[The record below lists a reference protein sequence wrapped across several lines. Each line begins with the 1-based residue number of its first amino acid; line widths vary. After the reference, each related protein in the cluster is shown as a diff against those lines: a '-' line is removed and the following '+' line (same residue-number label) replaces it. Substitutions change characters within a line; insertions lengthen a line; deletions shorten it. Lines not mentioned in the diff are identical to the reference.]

1 MYSTNSKDS
10 HKIILGLIEDFEA
23 SEHHYLS
30 SKYGESEVRT
40 GFIDKFWNA
49 LGWDVYHNHQKNPF
63 QQEVK
68 IEKAQKQD
76 GGLGQKRADYAF
88 HLAPDYKQVK
98 FFVEAKKPS
107 RALKQNKDDYFQT
120 AKYGWNAGTG
130 ISVLTDFQEFVI
142 IDCRNI
148 PDFDTI
154 LKNQIEYFHYQ
165 EFKDFDVFERIYWLF
180 SREAVEAGNLST
192 YIEDL
197 PKPKGSDKQLKL
209 FGGRYLS
216 IDVSFL
222 NYIDSVRYKIAQALY
237 NNNNE
242 LYKYQLTEATQK
254 VVDRIVFM
262 RFLEDKTIE
271 PENILHDIG
280 IHKHPWQK
288 FIAESKRLDAKY
300 NGIVFKPNF
309 IDRDAFLG
317 ADEGIFRDICLELDH
332 TNTPYDFNYI
342 PIHILG
348 NIYERFLGKII
359 DVDGGIC
366 KIVEKP
372 EVRKAGGVFY
382 TPKYVVDYIVKDT
395 IGKNIEGKKP
405 KDITKLS
412 FADIACGSGS
422 FLIGVFD
429 YLLDYHL
436 NYYNTNIDE
445 AKKDGCKY
453 DAESGKWILTINQ
466 KQNILLNNIY
476 GVDIDLQATE
486 VTQLSLFL
494 KMLEDET
501 TSTANDMQV
510 LFAAKIL
517 PDLTGNIKCGNSL
530 IGFEIM
536 DSVLDFGKEERR
548 KYNPFDYKSAFPKVF
563 NSKSEGFTAIVGNPP
578 YVKEYTIKEIFDSVR
593 LGKLEKYYQGKMD
606 LWYFFTCYGLDLL
619 MPKGLLGFI
628 IPNNWVSNAGASIM
642 RNKVI
647 EDSKIVELIDFG
659 SYMVFSEA
667 SIQTMIMILQ
677 KDNKTDN
684 YTFKNQTFNVSV
696 KKVKEEIIQKEL
708 VEGSNNIS
716 ITIYPTIK
724 RKVFKNKFLKFDNED
739 DKSILDK
746 ISKARNFKLD
756 AKKEV
761 AQGIVPNPDVLSKKA
776 YVQYYLDVQ
785 GYAPKAP
792 VFVIPRNYLK
802 GLNTTE
808 KTLLKPLYEP
818 TELTKYYIPKKSK
831 SEIIYLTKSTEKNDI
846 DNIINHLKKYEL
858 VMNERRETKNGRL
871 KYYHLHWSRDESFFS
886 KGDKIISVRKCES
899 PTFVYTSDEAYLMM
913 SCNIIKSKRI
923 NLKYLTGILNS
934 KMIKFW
940 LLKKGKMQGDIF
952 QVDKEPILDIP
963 INKTKDKELESIMI
977 SLVDKVIK
985 FKVQEHEA
993 DNDHDKEFYRNYS
1006 KSIVNE
1012 IDNLVYKIYDIS
1024 TEEQE
1029 IIESLL
1035 K

>member
-1 MYSTNSKDS
+1 MITNINESHSKV
-10 HKIILGLIEDFEA
+10 LELINDFQEN
-23 SEHHYLS
+23 ENYYLS
-30 SKYGESEVRT
+30 PKYQESEVRT

-88 HLAPDYKQVK
+88 YLAPDYKQVK

-130 ISVLTDFQEFVI
+130 ISVLMDFQEIVI
-142 IDCRNI
+142 VDCRNI

-154 LKNQIEYFHYQ
+154 LKSQIEYFNYLELK
-165 EFKDFDVFERIYWLF
+165 EFDTFSKLYWIF
-180 SREAVEAGNLST
+180 SREAVEAGNLAT

-197 PKPKGSDKQLKL
+197 PKPKGSERQLKL
-209 FGGRYLS
+209 FGGKYLS
-216 IDVSFL
+216 IDESFL
-222 NYIDSVRYKIAQALY
+222 NYIDSVRNKIAQALY
-237 NNNNE
+237 TNNKSFD
-242 LYKYQLTEATQK
+242 KYQLTEATQK

-262 RFLEDKTIE
+262 RFLEDKAIE
-271 PENILHDIG
+271 PENILHNIG
-280 IHKHPWQK
+280 THINPWAK
-288 FIAESKRLDAKY
+288 FITESKRLDAKY

-309 IDRDAFLG
+309 IDKDSFLG

-359 DVDGGIC
+359 DIEDGSC

-395 IGKNIEGKKP
+395 IGKHIDGKKP
-405 KDITKLS
+405 KDIAKLS

-436 NYYNTNIDE
+436 NYYNENTDE
-445 AKKDGCKY
+445 AEKDKCIY
-453 DAESGKWILTINQ
+453 DSESGKWVLSIKQ
-466 KQNILLNNIY
+466 KQNILINNIY

-501 TSTANDMQV
+501 TSSANNMLV
-510 LFAAKIL
+510 LFAEKIL

-530 IGFEIM
+530 VGFEIM
-536 DSVLDFGKEERR
+536 DSVIDFGSEERR
-548 KYNPFDYKSAFPKVF
+548 KYNPFDYKSSFPRVF
-563 NSKSEGFTAIVGNPP
+563 TGKDEGFTAIVGNPP
-578 YVKEYTIKEIFDSVR
+578 YVKEPTSKEPFDAVK
-593 LGKLEKYYQGKMD
+593 LGNLAKYYQGKMD

-619 MPKGLLGFI
+619 SKNGLLGFI

-642 RNKVI
+642 RNKII
-647 EDSKIVELIDFG
+647 EDSKIIELVDFG
-659 SYMVFSEA
+659 SYMVFKDA
-667 SIQTMIMILQ
+667 SIQTMVMILQ
-677 KDNKTDN
+677 KDDKTDN
-684 YTFKNQTFNVSV
+684 YTFKNQTFTV
-696 KKVKEEIIQKEL
+696 KKAKENIIHSEL
-708 VEGSNNIS
+708 LESSNDIS

-724 RKVFKNKFLKFDNED
+724 RKLYLNKFLKFDNED
-739 DKSILDK
+739 DNDILNK
-746 ISKARNFKLD
+746 ILKASNFELD
-756 AKKEV
+756 GKKEV

-776 YVQYYLDVQ
+776 YEEYYSNVV
-785 GYAPKAP
+785 GYAPKQP
-792 VFVIPRNYLK
+792 VFVVPRNHFK
-802 GLNTTE
+802 ELNANE
-808 KTLLKPLYEP
+808 KSLLKPLYEP
-818 TELTKYYIPKKSK
+818 VELSKFYIPKKSK
-831 SEIIYLTKSTEKNDI
+831 SEIIYLTKSTEKDDI
-846 DNIINHLKKYEL
+846 ENITNHLKKYEL

-899 PTFVYTSDEAYLMM
+899 PTFVYTQNDAYLMM

-934 KMIKFW
+934 KLIKFW

-952 QVDKEPILDIP
+952 QVDKEPLLQIP
-963 INKTKDKELESIMI
+963 IHKTKDKESESKLIE
-977 SLVDKVIK
+977 LVEKIIK
-985 FKVQEHEA
+985 TKVQEHDA
-993 DNDHDKEFYRNYS
+993 DNEHDKEFYHNYS
-1006 KSIVNE
+1006 NSVESE
-1012 IDNLVYKIYDIS
+1012 INKLVYKIYDIS
-1024 TEEQE
+1024 DEDIQ
-1029 IIESLL
+1029 IIESIV
-1035 K
+1035 

>member
-1 MYSTNSKDS
+1 MVVTNIKES
-10 HKIILGLIEDFEA
+10 HLKVLALIDDFQEN
-23 SEHHYLS
+23 ENYYLS
-30 SKYGESEVRT
+30 PKYQESEVRT
-40 GFIDKFWNA
+40 GFIDKFWDA
-49 LGWDVYHNHQKNPF
+49 LGWDVYHNRQKNPF

-88 HLAPDYKQVK
+88 FLAPDYKQVK

-107 RALKQNKDDYFQT
+107 RALKENKDDYFQT

-154 LKNQIEYFHYQ
+154 LRNQIEYFHYQ
-165 EFKDFDVFERIYWLF
+165 ELKDFEVFERLYWLF
-180 SREAVEAGNLST
+180 SREAVEAGNLET
-192 YIEDL
+192 YIEEL

-237 NNNNE
+237 NNNND
-242 LYKYQLTEATQK
+242 LDKYQLTEATQK

-262 RFLEDKTIE
+262 RFLEDKAIE

-288 FIAESKRLDAKY
+288 FISESKRLDAKY

-309 IDRDAFLG
+309 IDKDSFLG

-359 DVDGGIC
+359 EVDGGLC

-395 IGKNIEGKKP
+395 VGKHIEDKKP
-405 KDITKLS
+405 KDIAKLS
-412 FADIACGSGS
+412 FADISCGSGS

-436 NYYNTNIDE
+436 NYYNSNVDE

-536 DSVLDFGKEERR
+536 DSILDFGKEERR
-548 KYNPFDYKSAFPKVF
+548 RYNPFDYKTAFPRVF

-578 YVKEYTIKEIFDSVR
+578 YVKEYTSKEIFDSVR

-628 IPNNWVSNAGASIM
+628 IPNNWVSNSGASIM

-647 EDSKIVELIDFG
+647 QDSKIIELIDFG

-684 YTFKNQTFNVSV
+684 YTFKNQTFTV
-696 KKVKEEIIQKEL
+696 KKAKEDVIQKEL
-708 VEGSNNIS
+708 IEGSNNVS
-716 ITIYPTIK
+716 ITLYPTIK
-724 RKVFKNKFLKFDNED
+724 RKTLINKFLKFDSED
-739 DKSILDK
+739 DKLILDK
-746 ISKARNFKLD
+746 IAKSSNFKLD
-756 AKKEV
+756 GKKEV
-761 AQGIVPNPDVLSKKA
+761 AQGIVTPQDCLNQKNADL
-776 YVQYYLDVQ
+776 LGQ
-785 GYAPKAP
+785 GYNKNDGI
-792 VFVIPRNYLK
+792 FILTNDELK
-802 GLNTTE
+802 KKE
-808 KTLLKPLYEP
+808 FSKEEMKIIKPLYTSSELVKYCSVKKNHLNVIYTDSTFKNISRIEGYPNIKNHLDKFKTIITSDNKPYGLHRARNEAFFKDERILSLRKCIEP
-818 TELTKYYIPKKSK
+818 TFTYS
-831 SEIIYLTKSTEKNDI
+831 
-846 DNIINHLKKYEL
+846 
-858 VMNERRETKNGRL
+858 NEDTYVL
-871 KYYHLHWSRDESFFS
+871 QSY
-886 KGDKIISVRKCES
+886 
-899 PTFVYTSDEAYLMM
+899 
-913 SCNIIKSKRI
+913 NIIKSKRI

-963 INKTKDKELESIMI
+963 IHKTKDKELEIQMI
-977 SLVDKVIK
+977 SLVDKIIK
-985 FKVQEHEA
+985 AIIQEHEA
-993 DNDHDKEFYRNYS
+993 DNDHDKEFYLNYS
-1006 KSIVNE
+1006 KSVAAE
-1012 IDNLVYKIYDIS
+1012 IDKLVYKIYNIS
-1024 TEEQE
+1024 SEEQDV
-1029 IIESLL
+1029 IDLLL

>member
-1 MYSTNSKDS
+1 MIKTDSKS
-10 HKIILGLIEDFEA
+10 AHKIVLELIKDFE
-23 SEHHYLS
+23 EHENTYLS
-30 SKYGESEVRT
+30 ATYLESEVRT

-88 HLAPDYKQVK
+88 YLAPDYKKVK

-107 RALKQNKDDYFQT
+107 RSLKQNKDDYFQT

-165 EFKDFDVFERIYWLF
+165 ELKDFDVFEKIYWLF
-180 SREAVEAGNLST
+180 SREAVEAGNLTT

-242 LYKYQLTEATQK
+242 LDKYQLTEATQK

-262 RFLEDKTIE
+262 RFLEDKAIE
-271 PENILHDIG
+271 PENILHNIG
-280 IHKHPWQK
+280 IHQHPWEK
-288 FIAESKRLDAKY
+288 FITESKRLDAKY

-309 IDRDAFLG
+309 IDKDSFLG
-317 ADEGIFRDICLELDH
+317 ADEEIFREICLELDH

-359 DVDGGIC
+359 DVDEGVC

-395 IGKNIEGKKP
+395 VGKHIENKKP

-436 NYYNTNIDE
+436 NYYNSNIEE

-453 DAESGKWILTINQ
+453 DSESGKWVLTIQQ

-501 TSTANDMQV
+501 TSTANDMLV
-510 LFAAKIL
+510 LFSSKIL

-536 DSVLDFGKEERR
+536 DAVLDFGKEERR
-548 KYNPFDYKSAFPKVF
+548 KYNPFDYKTAFPKVF
-563 NSKSEGFTAIVGNPP
+563 NSKSEGFTAIIGNPP
-578 YVKEYTIKEIFDSVR
+578 YVKEYTSKEIFDSVR
-593 LGKLEKYYQGKMD
+593 LGNLAKYYQGKMD
-606 LWYFFTCYGLDLL
+606 LWYFFTCYGIDLL

-647 EDSKIVELIDFG
+647 EDSKIIELIDFG
-659 SYMVFSEA
+659 SYMVFSDA
-667 SIQTMIMILQ
+667 SIQTMIMIIQ

-684 YTFKNQTFNVSV
+684 YTFKNQTFTV
-696 KKVKEEIIQKEL
+696 KKAKEDVINKEL
-708 VEGSNNIS
+708 VEETNNVS
-716 ITIYPTIK
+716 TTIYPTIK
-724 RKVFKNKFLKFDNED
+724 RKDFKNSFLKFDNLD
-739 DKSILDK
+739 DKAILDK
-746 ISKARNFKLD
+746 IAKSSNFKLD
-756 AKKEV
+756 GKKEV
-761 AQGIVPNPDVLSKKA
+761 AQGIVTPQDALNQKNADLLGEGFKKNDGIFILTNSELE
-776 YVQYYLDVQ
+776 QKGFTD
-785 GYAPKAP
+785 KE
-792 VFVIPRNYLK
+792 LK
-802 GLNTTE
+802 LV
-808 KTLLKPLYEP
+808 KPLYTSNELHKYCSIKSNNLNIIYTDSTFKNINTIKEYPNIKNHLDRYKSIITSDNKPYGLHRSRNEEFFKQERILSLRKCSEP
-818 TELTKYYIPKKSK
+818 TFTYSK
-831 SEIIYLTKSTEKNDI
+831 SETYVLQS
-846 DNIINHLKKYEL
+846 Y
-858 VMNERRETKNGRL
+858 
-871 KYYHLHWSRDESFFS
+871 
-886 KGDKIISVRKCES
+886 
-899 PTFVYTSDEAYLMM
+899 
-913 SCNIIKSKRI
+913 NIIKSTRI

-934 KMIKFW
+934 KLIKFW
-940 LLKKGKMQGDIF
+940 LLKKGKMQGDIY
-952 QVDKEPILDIP
+952 QVDKEPLLDIP
-963 INKTKDKELESIMI
+963 IHKTSNKELEIQMI
-977 SLVDKVIK
+977 TLVDKIIK
-985 FKVQEHEA
+985 AKVQEHEA
-993 DNDHDKEFYRNYS
+993 DNDHDKEFYHNYS
-1006 KSIVNE
+1006 KSIE
-1012 IDNLVYKIYDIS
+1012 SDIDNLVYKLYDI
-1024 TEEQE
+1024 TGEEQDN
-1029 IIESLL
+1029 IKSLL

>member
-1 MYSTNSKDS
+1 MSTNINES
-10 HKIILGLIEDFEA
+10 HLKVLALIDDFQEN
-23 SEHHYLS
+23 ENYYLS
-30 SKYGESEVRT
+30 SKYQESEVRT
-40 GFIDKFWNA
+40 GFIDKFWDA
-49 LGWDVYHNHQKNPF
+49 LGWDVYHNRQKNPF

-68 IEKAQKQD
+68 IEKAQRQD

-88 HLAPDYKQVK
+88 FLAPDYKQVK

-107 RALKQNKDDYFQT
+107 RALKENKDDYFQT

-130 ISVLTDFQEFVI
+130 VSVLTDFQEFVI

-154 LKNQIEYFHYQ
+154 LRNQIEYFHYQ
-165 EFKDFDVFERIYWLF
+165 QLKDFDVFEKIYWLF
-180 SREAVEAGNLST
+180 SREAVEAGNLAT

-242 LYKYQLTEATQK
+242 LDKYQLTEATQK

-280 IHKHPWQK
+280 IHNHPWQK
-288 FIAESKRLDAKY
+288 FISESKRLDAKY

-309 IDRDAFLG
+309 IDKDSFLG

-395 IGKNIEGKKP
+395 VGKHIEDKKP
-405 KDITKLS
+405 KDIAKLS

-436 NYYNTNIDE
+436 NYYNSNIDE

-453 DAESGKWILTINQ
+453 DTESGKWILTINQ

-536 DSVLDFGKEERR
+536 DSILDFGKEERR
-548 KYNPFDYKSAFPKVF
+548 KYNPFDYKSSFPKVF

-578 YVKEYTIKEIFDSVR
+578 YVKEYTSKEIFDSVR

-628 IPNNWVSNAGASIM
+628 IPNNWVSNSGASIM

-647 EDSKIVELIDFG
+647 EDSKIIELVDFG

-684 YTFKNQTFNVSV
+684 YTFKNQTFAV
-696 KKVKEEIIQKEL
+696 KKAKEEAINKEL
-708 VEGSNNIS
+708 IEGSNNIS
-716 ITIYPTIK
+716 TTIYPTIK
-724 RKVFKNKFLKFDNED
+724 RTAFKNKFLKFDNED

-746 ISKARNFKLD
+746 LLKSKNFEFKITEITNGIHPHHAYINKKMVDLLDGDVKVGTGVFALNKSELNNLKLTKEEEKLIKPFYSDSKLLNRYYCNKNNTEWLIYTDSTFKNIKKIDAYPNIKNHLDKFKKIITSDNKPYGLHRARN
-756 AKKEV
+756 
-761 AQGIVPNPDVLSKKA
+761 
-776 YVQYYLDVQ
+776 
-785 GYAPKAP
+785 
-792 VFVIPRNYLK
+792 
-802 GLNTTE
+802 
-808 KTLLKPLYEP
+808 
-818 TELTKYYIPKKSK
+818 
-831 SEIIYLTKSTEKNDI
+831 
-846 DNIINHLKKYEL
+846 
-858 VMNERRETKNGRL
+858 
-871 KYYHLHWSRDESFFS
+871 ESFFI
-886 KGDKIISVRKCES
+886 GNKIASLRKCSE
-899 PTFVYTSDEAYLMM
+899 PYFVFCDFDSYFSAAYNL
-913 SCNIIKSKRI
+913 IKTDRI
-923 NLKYLTGILNS
+923 DLKYLTGILNS
-934 KMIKFW
+934 KTIKFW
-940 LLKKGKMQGDIF
+940 LLKKGKMQGSIY
-952 QVDKEPILDIP
+952 QIDKEPLLEIP
-963 INKTKDKELESIMI
+963 IHKTKDKEVEIQMI

-985 FKVQEHEA
+985 AKVQEHEA
-993 DNDHDKEFYRNYS
+993 DNDHDKEFYHNYS
-1006 KSIVNE
+1006 KSVATE

-1024 TEEQE
+1024 SDDQE
-1029 IIESLL
+1029 IIELLL

>member
-1 MYSTNSKDS
+1 MTKINPKSA
-10 HKIILGLIEDFEA
+10 HKIILELIKDFE
-23 SEHHYLS
+23 EHESKYLS
-30 SKYGESEVRT
+30 SKYQESEVRT

-68 IEKAQKQD
+68 IEKAQRQD

-88 HLAPDYKQVK
+88 YLAPDYKNVK

-107 RALKQNKDDYFQT
+107 RTLKQNKDDYFQT

-130 ISVLTDFQEFVI
+130 VSVLTDFQEFVI

-148 PDFDTI
+148 PDINTV
-154 LKNQIEYFHYQ
+154 LKNQIEYFNYKD
-165 EFKDFDVFERIYWLF
+165 FRDFDVFERVYWLF
-180 SREAVEAGNLST
+180 SREAVEAGNLTT
-192 YIEDL
+192 YIDEL
-197 PKPKGSDKQLKL
+197 PKPKGGDHTQLKL

-216 IDVSFL
+216 IDESFL
-222 NYIDSVRYKIAQALY
+222 GYIDSVRYKIAQALY
-237 NNNNE
+237 NNNTS
-242 LYKYQLTEATQK
+242 LDKYQLTEATQK
-254 VVDRIVFM
+254 VVDRLVFM
-262 RFLEDKTIE
+262 RFLEDKAIE
-271 PENILHDIG
+271 PENLLHIIG
-280 IHKHPWQK
+280 KHQHPWQR
-288 FIAESKRLDAKY
+288 FISESIRLDAKY

-309 IDRDAFLG
+309 IDKDSFLG
-317 ADEGIFRDICLELDH
+317 ADEEIFRNICLELDH

-359 DVDGGIC
+359 DVEDGIC

-395 IGKNIEGKKP
+395 VGKHIENKKP
-405 KDITKLS
+405 KEIANLS

-422 FLIGVFD
+422 FLIGAFD

-436 NYYNTNIDE
+436 NYYNTNVNE

-453 DAESGKWILTINQ
+453 DSESSKWVLTIQQ

-510 LFAAKIL
+510 LFSIKIL

-548 KYNPFDYKSAFPKVF
+548 KYNPFDYKTAFPKVF
-563 NSKSEGFTAIVGNPP
+563 NNKNEGFTSIIGNPP
-578 YVKEYTIKEIFDSVR
+578 YVKEYTSKEIFDSVR
-593 LGKLEKYYQGKMD
+593 LGNLAKYYQGKMD

-619 MPKGLLGFI
+619 SPKGLLGFI

-659 SYMVFSEA
+659 SYMVFNDA
-667 SIQTMIMILQ
+667 SIQTMVMIIQ

-684 YTFKNQTFNVSV
+684 YTFKNQTFTV
-696 KKVKEEIIQKEL
+696 KKAKEETIKKEL
-708 VEGSNNIS
+708 IEGTNEVSN
-716 ITIYPTIK
+716 TIYPTVK
-724 RKVFKNKFLKFDNED
+724 RKDFKNSFLKFDNLD
-739 DKSILDK
+739 DKAILDK
-746 ISKARNFKLD
+746 IGKSGNFKLD
-756 AKKEV
+756 GKKEV

-776 YVQYYLDVQ
+776 YELHYTDVP

-792 VFVIPRNYLK
+792 VFVIPINYLN
-802 GLNTTE
+802 GLNATE
-808 KTLLKPLYEP
+808 KQLLKPLFEP
-818 TELTKYYIPKKSK
+818 TELSKYFIPKKSK
-831 SEIIYLTKSTEKNDI
+831 AEIIYLTKQTEKPEI
-846 DNIINHLKKYEL
+846 DNIINHLKKFEL

-871 KYYHLHWSRDESFFS
+871 KFYHLHWSRDESFFT

-899 PTFVYTSDEAYLMM
+899 PTFVYTSDEAYFMM
-913 SCNIIKSKRI
+913 SCNIIKSTRI

-934 KMIKFW
+934 KLIKFW
-940 LLKKGKMQGDIF
+940 LLKKGKMQGDIY
-952 QVDKEPILDIP
+952 QVDKEPLLDIP
-963 INKTKDKELESIMI
+963 IHKTLDKELETQII
-977 SLVDKVIK
+977 TLVDKIVK
-985 FKVQEHEA
+985 AKVSTFEA
-993 DNDHDKEFYRNYS
+993 DNEHDKDFFLNYS
-1006 KSIVNE
+1006 KTIESE
-1012 IDNLVYKIYDIS
+1012 IDNLVYKLYDIS
-1024 TEEQE
+1024 NEEQDT
-1029 IIESLL
+1029 IKSLL